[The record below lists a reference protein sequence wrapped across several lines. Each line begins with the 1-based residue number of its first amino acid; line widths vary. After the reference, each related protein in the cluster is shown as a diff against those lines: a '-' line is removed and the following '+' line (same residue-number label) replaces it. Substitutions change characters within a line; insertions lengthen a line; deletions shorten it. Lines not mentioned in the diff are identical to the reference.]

1 VPAGKAASFRAAA
14 LAAKVAVSE
23 IGEIKAGEGA
33 RFLGPGGKALA
44 FKRASF
50 SHF

>member
-1 VPAGKAASFRAAA
+1 MPPEKAASFRAAA
-14 LAAKVAVSE
+14 QAAHVAVSE
-23 IGEIKAGEGA
+23 IGAIVKGEGA
-33 RFLGPGGKALA
+33 RLNGADGQALS

>member
-1 VPAGKAASFRAAA
+1 VPSAKAASFRAAA
-14 LAAKVAVSE
+14 QAAKVAVSE
-23 IGEIKAGEGA
+23 IGQIKAGEGA
-33 RFLGPGGKALA
+33 RFLGDAGQPLA